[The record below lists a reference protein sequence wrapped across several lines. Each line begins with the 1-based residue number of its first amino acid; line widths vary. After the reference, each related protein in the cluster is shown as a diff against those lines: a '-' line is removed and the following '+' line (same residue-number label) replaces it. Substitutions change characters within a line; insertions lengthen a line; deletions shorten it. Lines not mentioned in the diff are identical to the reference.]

1 MPLPEFAIATW
12 THNDVRAF
20 FVQEDANGDPIG
32 IANHLAFD
40 PATEMA
46 FSLFEYAFVESISVA
61 INFDATRRPV
71 LGRTARKITVDD
83 YEAQCQISGLHFRLN
98 EIRLSTI
105 FNRQFRFRLFY
116 DLDNPLKVPSDNNR
130 NIEQHVFLHCVG
142 QGLNLQSADNASVV
156 NSVTIIAEEY
166 YQNGY

>member
-1 MPLPEFAIATW
+1 MTLPDFPTATW
-12 THNDVRAF
+12 THHDVRAF
-20 FVQEDANGDPIG
+20 FVAEDTNGDPIG
-32 IANHLAFD
+32 IADHLAFD

-46 FSLFEYAFVESISVA
+46 YSLFEYAFVESINVV
-61 INFDATRRPV
+61 ITPDATRRPV
-71 LGRTARKITVDD
+71 LGRAAKKITVDD

-98 EIRLSTI
+98 EINLTTI

-116 DLDNPLKVPSDNNR
+116 DLSNPLKFPLET

-142 QGLNLQSADNASVV
+142 SGLNLQSADNASVV
-156 NSVTIIAEEY
+156 NSVTVISEEY